1 MPGWSSAKP
10 NSNHRPRGIP
20 GAQVELTVAGAVAV
34 SDSVGVGVGVVLGV
48 GVGVG
53 DGVVGVGV
61 GDGVVGVGVGV
72 GVWVGD
78 LAGLGLGEAVP
89 DFDGFGPPLVCRD
102 PLGLTVG
109 VTPARAWRSWAPLWR
124 PPCD

>member
-1 MPGWSSAKP
+1 
-10 NSNHRPRGIP
+10 
-20 GAQVELTVAGAVAV
+20 VAGAVAV

-53 DGVVGVGV
+53 DGVVG
-61 GDGVVGVGVGV
+61 DGVGV

>member
-1 MPGWSSAKP
+1 M
-10 NSNHRPRGIP
+10 
-20 GAQVELTVAGAVAV
+20 AGAVAV
-34 SDSVGVGVGVVLGV
+34 SDSVGVGVGVLL
-48 GVGVG
+48 
-53 DGVVGVGV
+53 
-61 GDGVVGVGVGV
+61 GVGVGV